1 MLKKEREMR
10 EKILNRIEKLLQ
22 AGSKLNEAEK
32 KILMDYY
39 EQIEKS
45 KNMEFELV
53 HLRNALLPLVISSQH
68 SLNVLKFYKE
78 LRSERKVTWGEGSS
92 LLTGIAQFPEKM
104 KGNTY
109 ENKTN
114 LCKSYD
120 FSNLAISS
128 YSNNS

>member
-1 MLKKEREMR
+1 MIKKEREMR

-39 EQIEKS
+39 KQIEKS

-92 LLTGIAQFPEKM
+92 LLTGIAQFPEKNER
-104 KGNTY
+104 KH
-109 ENKTN
+109 
-114 LCKSYD
+114 L
-120 FSNLAISS
+120 
-128 YSNNS
+128 

>member
-39 EQIEKS
+39 ERIEKS

-53 HLRNALLPLVISSQH
+53 HFRNALLPLVISSQH

-92 LLTGIAQFPEKM
+92 LLTGIAQFPEKNER
-104 KGNTY
+104 KH
-109 ENKTN
+109 
-114 LCKSYD
+114 L
-120 FSNLAISS
+120 
-128 YSNNS
+128 